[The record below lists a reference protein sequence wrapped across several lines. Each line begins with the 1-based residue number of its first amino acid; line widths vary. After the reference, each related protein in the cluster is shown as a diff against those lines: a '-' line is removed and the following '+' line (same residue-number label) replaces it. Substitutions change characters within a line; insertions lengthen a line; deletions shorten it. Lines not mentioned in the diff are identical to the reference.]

1 MHWRSIAPFC
11 RGEDLQTDP
20 TIPLRATSR
29 HSGLTKVPIT
39 ESHGRARLES
49 PKYILS
55 HSAAPRCV
63 HALARKRGPRGRELG
78 QRTGSPLPRGRTELR
93 GDPNSAHLELLRPK
107 LPRLLE
113 IEGAR
118 HPEAE
123 CELVG

>member
-63 HALARKRGPRGRELG
+63 HALA
-78 QRTGSPLPRGRTELR
+78 LPRGRTELR